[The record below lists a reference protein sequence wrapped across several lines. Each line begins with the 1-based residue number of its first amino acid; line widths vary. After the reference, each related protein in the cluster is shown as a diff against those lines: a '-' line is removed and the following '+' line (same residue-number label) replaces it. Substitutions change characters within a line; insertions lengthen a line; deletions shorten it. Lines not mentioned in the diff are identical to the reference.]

1 MKQTEVKTLPDG
13 MHNAADNLY
22 LCVQTNGRSRSWIF
36 RIVYKGRTVK
46 KSLGSA
52 DNLSLAMAKAR
63 ADALRVELAKGTTWQ
78 AAVDAVMP
86 GTRWTPGRTRWND
99 IAEEALQNEA
109 KVRVFKSGSKTLG
122 MKLQKNRDYIAPVIG
137 NMALE
142 DITREDVLRVLE
154 PLWKPADQGGKPET
168 AKRVR
173 LIMEAVFNYA
183 RFKGIR
189 DGQNPATW
197 RGNIDQALPAKNK
210 IHNTEH
216 WHALTVSQ
224 LRDAMTSM
232 WSKVHNINERSFPRS
247 MLAVLFGALTV
258 TREVEFCL
266 ATWREID
273 LETATWFVDPS
284 HRKGHHTNPL
294 RVALSRQAIEVI
306 KLLPEGEPDDY
317 LFPGLVTPA
326 VSLGGSRVVLQRESG
341 IKTTMHGVR
350 STFKD
355 WAEENLW
362 HSTLSEAAL
371 SHRLAKNEVEAAYFR
386 SDLLE
391 QRRPLMQAW
400 ADAILP
406 ISKRGA
412 CATRRRTSPSSRR
425 GR

>member
-1 MKQTEVKTLPDG
+1 MKKSEVLSLPDG
-13 MHNAADNLY
+13 LYNAAPNLY
-22 LCVQTNGRSRSWIF
+22 LHVQHEGTSRTWIF
-36 RIVYKGRTVK
+36 RYTVNRKTVK
-46 KSLGSA
+46 KSIGSA
-52 DNLSLAMAKAR
+52 FRLSLAIARAR
-63 ADALRVELAKGTTWQ
+63 ADGIRVEIAKGTSLQ
-78 AAVDAVMP
+78 DAIEAYVP
-86 GTRWTPGRTRWND
+86 GAKANKVKPTWND
-99 IAEEALQNEA
+99 VAEEALQNEA
-109 KVRVFKSGSKTLG
+109 KVKVFKPGSKTLG

-137 NMALE
+137 NLALE

-183 RFKGIR
+183 RFKRIW

-197 RGNIDQALPAKNK
+197 RGNMDQALPAKNK

-273 LETATWFVDPS
+273 LETATWCVDPS

-306 KLLPEGEPDDY
+306 KLLPTGEPDDY

-341 IKTTMHGVR
+341 VKTTMHGVR

-406 ISKRGA
+406 ISNRGT